1 MAMTEDRRCV
11 VDTNVLI
18 YSTVTGNPWYDE
30 ARNWLAGLH
39 EDGFDLCVTTQ
50 ILREY
55 LVVLTRASVFET
67 SFTVD
72 QAIQELEAVLPSL
85 TVFGESDRSA
95 AQLRHLISRYDVR
108 GKQIHDANIVAA
120 MITEGVDT
128 LATYNPGDFKRY
140 SEVHLQPA
148 PFA

>member
-18 YSTVTGNPWYDE
+18 YSTVSGNPWHDE
-30 ARNWLAGLH
+30 ARNWLTGLH
-39 EDGFDLCVTTQ
+39 EDGFGLCVTTQ

-55 LVVLTRASVFET
+55 LVVLTRVSVFET

-72 QAIQELEAVLPSL
+72 QAIRELEAILPTL

-95 AQLRHLISRYDVR
+95 ALLRNLISRYDVR
-108 GKQIHDANIVAA
+108 GKQIQDANIVAA

-128 LATYNPGDFKRY
+128 LVTYNPGDFKRY

-148 PFA
+148 PLA